1 MKNIAVIITIVLAFI
16 VFKTFSQERQNEVR
30 KKLAFSV
37 DKQSEI
43 ISKVTGW
50 SRIEN
55 QEGKFWK
62 QSDLDN
68 ELSYLPGFN
77 VQFAGFYSFQ
87 LFKITLEGKP
97 FYLLNRTSPCDTKG
111 KVLYKVYMFSS
122 SSFQNLINTI
132 NRADG
137 IDHRVVSVRYL
148 TNDLSGENFDPEAY
162 IDEATIRTLLF
173 GEKNFGNLSR
183 GKDSLFIVN
192 SQLINSE
199 PIVRFNFE
207 LDNSPLYS
215 PQYSFAP
222 ITDNYF
228 EMKRGDFEKLF
239 EFSSYESEF
248 KYFRLAT
255 KKRDL
260 KDYTGAV
267 EDLSTAIKFNPNN
280 PNYYNYRA
288 LMSTYLH
295 NYDQAIN
302 DYSKAIDLSPQ
313 EFNYNSKIT
322 KEDVAAYYYNRANA
336 KIELK
341 DYKGALED
349 CTMSWKINCNAQNSE
364 APLMAGYLCFKAGL
378 FKDALGYFTSASS
391 IYDGRVMR
399 GRCEYELK
407 NFREAYYQLN
417 LAIGDDE
424 KSPDAFFYRGRASLA
439 MNDTIGAIEDF
450 SYVVKTDKLPLSDEA
465 KEILKSIQK

>member
-1 MKNIAVIITIVLAFI
+1 MVLTSFC
-16 VFKTFSQERQNEVR
+16 QERQNEVR
-30 KKLAFSV
+30 KKLTYSV
-37 DKQSEI
+37 DQQSEI

-55 QEGKFWK
+55 QDGKFWK
-62 QSDLDN
+62 QSDLEN

-77 VQFAGFYSFQ
+77 VQFSGFYSFQ

-97 FYLLNRTSPCDTKG
+97 FYLLNRTSPCDTRG

-122 SSFQNLINTI
+122 SSFQNLVNTI

-137 IDHRVVSVRYL
+137 KDHRVVSVRYF

-192 SQLINSE
+192 SQLINNE
-199 PIVRFNFE
+199 AIVRFNFE

-215 PQYSFAP
+215 PQYSFLP

-228 EMKRGDFEKLF
+228 EMKRDEFEKLYR
-239 EFSSYESEF
+239 FSSYESEF
-248 KYFRLAT
+248 KYVRLAT

-260 KDYTGAV
+260 EDYKGAI
-267 EDLSTAIKFNPNN
+267 EDLSKAITLNPNK
-280 PNYYNYRA
+280 PTYYNYRA
-288 LMSTYLH
+288 IINSFQSNH
-295 NYDQAIN
+295 DEAVN
-302 DYSKAIDLSPQ
+302 DYTKAIEYSPK
-313 EFNYNSKIT
+313 EFNYNSIVT
-322 KEDVAAYYYNRANA
+322 KEEVADYYYNRANSRVE
-336 KIELK
+336 ID

-349 CTMSWKINCNAQNSE
+349 CIMSWKINCNAQNSK
-364 APLMAGYLCFKAGL
+364 APLMAGYLCFSNNDFEKAESFFKSAGSTYKGMVMHGRCL
-378 FKDALGYFTSASS
+378 YELKRFKDAF
-391 IYDGRVMR
+391 
-399 GRCEYELK
+399 
-407 NFREAYYQLN
+407 YYLN
-417 LAIGDDE
+417 LAIGADNDA
-424 KSPDAFFYRGRASLA
+424 PDAFFYRGKTCIA
-439 MNDTIGAIEDF
+439 MSDTIGAIDDLR
-450 SYVVKTDKLPLSDEA
+450 YVVKINKLPLSDEA

>member
-1 MKNIAVIITIVLAFI
+1 MKILPVIIAIVLTSM
-16 VFKTFSQERQNEVR
+16 VFKTFGQERQNEVR
-30 KKLAFSV
+30 KKLAYSV
-37 DKQSEI
+37 DEQSEI
-43 ISKVTGW
+43 ISKVNGW

-77 VQFAGFYSFQ
+77 VQFSGFYSFQ

-97 FYLLNRTSPCDTKG
+97 FYLLNRTSPCDTRG

-137 IDHRVVSVRYL
+137 KDHRVVSVRYL
-148 TNDLSGENFDPEAY
+148 TNDLSGENFDPESY
-162 IDEATIRTLLF
+162 IDEATIRTLLL

-192 SQLINSE
+192 SQLINNE
-199 PIVRFNFE
+199 AIVRFNFE

-215 PQYSFAP
+215 PQYSFLP

-228 EMKRGDFEKLF
+228 EMKRVDFEKLYK
-239 EFSSYESEF
+239 FSSYESEF
-248 KYFRLAT
+248 KYVRLAT

-260 KDYTGAV
+260 EDYKGAI
-267 EDLSTAIKFNPNN
+267 EDLSKAINLNPNK
-280 PNYYNYRA
+280 PTYYNYRA
-288 LMSTYLH
+288 IINSFQSNH
-295 NYDQAIN
+295 NEAVN
-302 DYSKAIDLSPQ
+302 DYTKAIEHSPK
-313 EFNYNSKIT
+313 EFNYNSIVT
-322 KEDVAAYYYNRANA
+322 KEEVADYYYNRANSRVE
-336 KIELK
+336 ID
-341 DYKGALED
+341 DYNGALED
-349 CTMSWKINCNAQNSE
+349 CIMSWKINCNAQNSK
-364 APLMAGYLCFKAGL
+364 APLMAGYLSFKDGL
-378 FKDALGYFTSASS
+378 FKEALGYFTSASS
-391 IYDGRVMR
+391 LYNGRVMR

-424 KSPDAFFYRGRASLA
+424 KSPDAFFYRGKAGLA
-439 MNDTIGAIEDF
+439 LNDTIGAIEDF
-450 SYVVKTDKLPLSDEA
+450 SYVVKTNKLPLSDEA
-465 KEILKSIQK
+465 KELLKSIQK